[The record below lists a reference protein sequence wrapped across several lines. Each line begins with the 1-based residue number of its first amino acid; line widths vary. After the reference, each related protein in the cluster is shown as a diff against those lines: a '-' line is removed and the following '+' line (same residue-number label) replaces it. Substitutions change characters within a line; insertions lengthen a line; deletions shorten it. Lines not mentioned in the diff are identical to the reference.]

1 MKLTVTWKVH
11 KSDWVDEHIDV
22 PATNIKEAAGEYM
35 WEETGPRVDPITF
48 WIEDSVSVMSQEL
61 VQRHSALLE
70 ADPDERRIHLQK
82 HSVRVVPVSEASCVW
97 SDYKGSFYVYGL
109 ESRVF
114 APDYPQ
120 KHCMGICN
128 IL

>member
-1 MKLTVTWKVH
+1 MRVATVRLFR
-11 KSDWVDEHIDV
+11 SD
-22 PATNIKEAAGEYM
+22 ALN
-35 WEETGPRVDPITF
+35 
-48 WIEDSVSVMSQEL
+48 EL
-61 VQRHSALLE
+61 FR
-70 ADPDERRIHLQK
+70 QK

-120 KHCMGICN
+120 KHCMGICT